1 MERRRRNVHSCAPVA
16 AASTSVAAAVIACSA
31 SAQSPAQLAN
41 ALRPATDPAQELQT
55 LLNVQDAEYRR
66 QYFGN
71 TPIAERILMDYG
83 GFFRY
88 GFSAIDDSQSRT
100 QYLNTYDARFYG
112 RVELDGFA
120 RFFGRL
126 RVEYNDWNTVGDF
139 APSTEGWQVPIGE
152 LYWAELDFGN
162 WMAAQDGLTRAWSAK
177 VRAGR
182 QFVFWANGLSLAT
195 YMYAATADAQADI
208 WGFSGLV
215 GITAGHDTIDWDTSR
230 PGYSTDTDRLYLG
243 GKVEARLGAHV
254 PFLYALAQW
263 DQNAGQTA
271 MLPEGVPAAFQ
282 VETQFDYESQYWG
295 GGVNGAMGS
304 NLVYRVEF
312 AVETGTTLSDPIKH
326 DPNLPPD
333 QLGRP
338 QESVPILAGAGLV
351 GVSWL
356 ARDVTDSRVDFQFLA
371 GSGSVYRLDSGNT
384 YGGIEPGK
392 VDGAFNSLGYVNTG
406 LVFAP
411 EASNMLIPSFAYS
424 LSPFKGNEFFGDTRL
439 SVNAFLYVR
448 SDADAPISVPVDAG
462 GSNLVGSEYDFNLD
476 WRIWSDLNVSAR
488 YGVFVPNTSLF
499 SDVESEPRQF
509 FYVGMTYAF

>member
-1 MERRRRNVHSCAPVA
+1 VLLAAGLAGGLFVA
-16 AASTSVAAAVIACSA
+16 APAR
-31 SAQSPAQLAN
+31 AQTPAQLAN

-71 TPIAERILMDYG
+71 TPIAERLLLDYG

-88 GFSAIDDSQSRT
+88 GFSAIDDSTSQA

-126 RVEYNDWNTVGDF
+126 RVQYNDWNTIGDF
-139 APSTEGWQVPIGE
+139 APSDEGWQVPIGE
-152 LYWAELDFGN
+152 IYWAELDFGN
-162 WMAAQDGLTRAWSAK
+162 WMAAQDGVTRAWGAK
-177 VRAGR
+177 VRVGR
-182 QFVFWANGLSLAT
+182 QFINWANGLSLAT

-208 WGFSGLV
+208 WGFSGMV
-215 GITAGHDTIDWDTSR
+215 GTTAGHDTVDWDTSR
-230 PGYSTDTDRLYLG
+230 PGYSVDTDRLYLG

-263 DQNAGQTA
+263 DQDAGQTA
-271 MLPEGVPAAFQ
+271 MLPAGVPAAFQ
-282 VETQFDYESQYWG
+282 VETEFDYDSQYWG
-295 GGVNGAMGS
+295 GGINGALGS
-304 NLVYRVEF
+304 DLVYRLEF

-326 DPNLPPD
+326 DANLPPD

-338 QESVPILAGAGLV
+338 QENVPILAGAVLAGA
-351 GVSWL
+351 SWL
-356 ARDVTDSRVDFQFLA
+356 ARDATDARLDFQFLS
-371 GSGSVYRLDSGNT
+371 GSGSNQRLDSGNT
-384 YGGIEPGK
+384 YGGVNPG
-392 VDGAFNSLGYVNTG
+392 VTDHAFNSLGYVNTG

-411 EASNMLIPSFAYS
+411 EASNMAIPSVALS
-424 LSPFKGNEFFGDTRL
+424 LSPFKGNEILGDTRF
-439 SVNAFLYVR
+439 SVNAFLYAR
-448 SDADAPISVPVDAG
+448 LDPDAPISVPVNLG
-462 GSNLVGSEYDFNLD
+462 GSALVGSEYDFNVD